1 MLWPKSPY
9 FESPLVPQ
17 SQVTWKCYN
26 VWIAGVFVFILD
38 KQMDYGWHTG
48 IIRKILKQ
56 LRRWRQTFCKYK
68 VIFCS
73 FAKSRRKCKRMWT
86 IMFISNLGRPVKTSP
101 KWICCFY
108 HFTAGWRSGNNLQSV
123 LVIHTLKRLQEKVY
137 SGWYLFPYWN

>member
-1 MLWPKSPY
+1 
-9 FESPLVPQ
+9 
-17 SQVTWKCYN
+17 
-26 VWIAGVFVFILD
+26 
-38 KQMDYGWHTG
+38 MDYGWHTG

-123 LVIHTLKRLQEKVY
+123 LVIHTLKRFRKKFILDGIYFPIGTKNTKDLLVLLCLKFSRTFCFEVSSWKII
-137 SGWYLFPYWN
+137 SHTLFPDNI